1 MANALTES
9 QIEDALTRLTHWRL
23 DDDALRRD
31 LRFKDFVEAF
41 AFLTKLALV
50 AERQGHHPEISN
62 VYRDVTLRLRS
73 HDAGNRVSQRDVD
86 LAEAIDGL
94 VGAD

>member
-1 MANALTES
+1 MPNALTEA
-9 QIEDALTRLTHWRL
+9 QLEDALTRLADWRL
-23 DDDALRRD
+23 DDGALRRD
-31 LRFKDFVEAF
+31 LRFADFVEAF

-62 VYRDVTLRLRS
+62 VYRDVTLRLRT
-73 HDAGNRVSQRDVD
+73 HDAGNRVSQLDVD

-94 VGAD
+94 VGTD

>member
-9 QIEDALTRLTHWRL
+9 QLEDALTRLTHWRL

-73 HDAGNRVSQRDVD
+73 HDAGNKVSQRDVD

>member
-1 MANALTES
+1 MANTLTES
-9 QIEDALTRLTHWRL
+9 QLERALTRLTDWRL

-73 HDAGNRVSQRDVD
+73 HDAGNKVSQRDVD

>member
-1 MANALTES
+1 MPNALTET
-9 QIEDALTRLTHWRL
+9 QVAQALVHLDDWRL
-23 DDDALRRD
+23 DDGALRRD
-31 LRFKDFVEAF
+31 LRFADFVAAF

-62 VYRDVTLRLRS
+62 VYRDVTLRLRT
-73 HDAGNRVSQRDVD
+73 HDADNRVSQRDVD
-86 LAEAIDGL
+86 LAQAIDRL